1 LSYLNIQDWKYGMDR
16 RRPQAVGVPGTL
28 WTLENAVITR
38 GGDIERAKKW
48 VSSFNLPA
56 GQTHGFATLRGQ
68 PWVFGSVATPS
79 MSSSVQYQQLLPG
92 AASAGMEMTAVLDA
106 RAVAGKLYVI
116 AEFADGSLYHYYD
129 GARVTDWDTIA
140 GTDSVPETLAIYI
153 ANQINAQVTAWAYPV
168 GSVIVIQARLEN
180 VPFTIGSTTGI
191 VSTTLAAAP
200 GVRQVSQV
208 DFSGSP
214 YAAGDLWDV
223 YVDGVGYL
231 AGGYSGGVGTYIL
244 VYKQRLY
251 CPVNSLLRY
260 TKINT
265 FTDWTTTTVPASD
278 AGFIDMSSES
288 EGTEELVA
296 AATYN
301 GFVAVFSNSS
311 IRIWSLQTD
320 AEENN
325 LEQVL
330 DNTGTVAPQSVISFG
345 ETDTFYLDTSGIRSI
360 KAREGYDAGYVS
372 DVGSAI
378 DDFVREQMEAV
389 GSQVTGRATGMIEP
403 VDGRYTLA
411 IGDKVIV
418 LSYFPA
424 SKITAWSY
432 MSPGVTFEKLLR
444 VGNRT
449 MARAGDTIYIYGG
462 LEGDTYP
469 DDDEFECVV
478 ETPFMSANDPAAIK
492 LLNGFDLSVE
502 GEWLAE
508 VLVDP
513 NDTTKS
519 VTAGT
524 FNRSTYHLAP
534 AKLPGRT
541 SHVAFRF
548 TCSTAGAAKIMTAA
562 IHYEKEG
569 AE

>member
-1 LSYLNIQDWKYGMDR
+1 MSYLNIQDWKYGMDR

-38 GGDIERAKKW
+38 GGDIERSKKW
-48 VSSFNLPA
+48 VAGYALPA

-68 PWVFGSVATPS
+68 PYVFGSVGAPAMSPS
-79 MSSSVQYQQLLPG
+79 VRYQQLLPG
-92 AASAGMEMTAVLDA
+92 AASTGMEMTAVLDA
-106 RAVAGKLYVI
+106 KAVAGKLYVI

-129 GARVTDWDTIA
+129 GVRVTDWDTIA

-153 ANQINAQVTAWAYPV
+153 ANQINEQTTVEAFPV
-168 GSVIVIQARLEN
+168 GSVVVLQAREEN
-180 VPFTIGSTTGI
+180 VAFTVSSLAGNASTLT
-191 VSTTLAAAP
+191 AAAS

-208 DFSGSP
+208 DFNAAP

-223 YVDGVGYL
+223 YVNGAGYF

-244 VYKQRLY
+244 VYKKRLY

-260 TKINT
+260 TVINT
-265 FTDWTTTTVPASD
+265 FTDWTTTTTPASD
-278 AGFIDMSSES
+278 AGYIDMSSES
-288 EGTEELVA
+288 EGTEELTA

-301 GFVAVFSNSS
+301 GFVAVFAGNS
-311 IRIWSLQTD
+311 IRIWSIQTD

-330 DNTGTVAPQSVISFG
+330 ENTGTIAPQSVISFG
-345 ETDTFYLDTSGIRSI
+345 ETDTFYLAASGIRSI

-378 DDFVREQMEAV
+378 DDFVREQITEV
-389 GSQVTGRATGMIEP
+389 GSHLAGRATAMLDPI
-403 VDGRYTLA
+403 DGRYMLA

-432 MSPGVTFEKLLR
+432 LSPGVTFEKMLR
-444 VGNRT
+444 VGDRT
-449 MARAGDTIYIYGG
+449 MARADDTIYIYGG

-492 LLNGFDLSVE
+492 LLQGFDLAVE
-502 GEWLAE
+502 GEWLVE

-513 NDTTKS
+513 NDTTKAI
-519 VTAGT
+519 TAGT
-524 FNRSTYHLAP
+524 FNRTTYHLSP